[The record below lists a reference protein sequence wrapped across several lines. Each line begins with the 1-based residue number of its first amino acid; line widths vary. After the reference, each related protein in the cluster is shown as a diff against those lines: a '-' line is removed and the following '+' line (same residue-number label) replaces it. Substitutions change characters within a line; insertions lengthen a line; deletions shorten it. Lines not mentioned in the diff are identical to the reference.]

1 MKTVDGP
8 ESGLDADLLDGKE
21 STDFATAEQGIK
33 SDTAIQSIKGNGTLI
48 NQDENRCV
56 NITLEN
62 IGAVPITRTINNKN
76 LSQDIILSANDV
88 GASASS
94 HSHSNA
100 TTSSSRF
107 MSSND
112 KSKLDGIA
120 NGATRNIIAYGT
132 GNPSGGSNGD
142 IYFKYS

>member
-1 MKTVDGP
+1 M
-8 ESGLDADLLDGKE
+8 
-21 STDFATAEQGIK
+21 
-33 SDTAIQSIKGNGTLI
+33 
-48 NQDENRCV
+48 
-56 NITLEN
+56 
-62 IGAVPITRTINNKN
+62 PITRTINNKN

-100 TTSSSRF
+100 TTSSSGF